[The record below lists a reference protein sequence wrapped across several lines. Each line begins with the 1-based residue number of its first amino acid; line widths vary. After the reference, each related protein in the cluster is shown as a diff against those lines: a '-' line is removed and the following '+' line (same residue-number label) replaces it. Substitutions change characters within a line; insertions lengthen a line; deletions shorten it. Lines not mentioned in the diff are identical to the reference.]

1 MLIFFRRTCETTYHP
16 SCTCKM
22 GSTEGTGSVIILLNH
37 LGKAYVTVY
46 DRDAVKSPYSDS
58 MAVVDSD
65 ARLIGLENLR
75 VVDASIMPSIVSG
88 TRCGQEILI
97 DPLTN

>member
-1 MLIFFRRTCETTYHP
+1 
-16 SCTCKM
+16 M
-22 GSTEGTGSVIILLNH
+22 GSTEGTGSVIILLDH

-75 VVDASIMPSIVSG
+75 LVDASIMPSIVSG
-88 TRCGQEILI
+88 TRCDQEILI